1 MSFFTI
7 LFFLFLKKCQILSKN
22 EKVSFEM
29 KVSFFLATLKLQKNQ
44 EKNFANGRQ
53 VSFLLW
59 DSQSVFP
66 ALKFFMKQNC
76 CLISDGIKRV
86 ILIS

>member
-22 EKVSFEM
+22 EKVSFET
-29 KVSFFLATLKLQKNQ
+29 KVFISGDIKTSKKPG
-44 EKNFANGRQ
+44 KNFAYGRQ
-53 VSFLLW
+53 VSFLSW
-59 DSQSVFP
+59 DNQSVFP